1 MRIHQL
7 GDQEFSFPEGL
18 GEWTIK
24 QVSGREFLIQ
34 KGSLAKTAFLMA
46 YCPEDKQ
53 SEWWI
58 DGDVH
63 VVRSVRPIDL
73 LLDELGM
80 TATAVKGPEVLLAP
94 MPGLVLRVDAT
105 EGSAIE
111 QGQTLIV
118 LEAMKMENNLKSPA
132 AGQVAEVYVQAG
144 QAVEKGAKLLR
155 FA

>member
-18 GEWTIK
+18 EGWNIK

-34 KGSLAKTAFLMA
+34 KGPLSKTAFLMA
-46 YCPEDKQ
+46 YRPEDKQ

-58 DGDVH
+58 DGDVY
-63 VVRSVRPIDL
+63 VVRSLRPIDL
-73 LLDELGM
+73 LLEELGM
-80 TATAVKGPEVLLAP
+80 TATATKGPEVLLAP

-132 AGQVAEVYVQAG
+132 AGAIAEVYVQAG